1 MKNIKLNL
9 AVLFIAIAIQAS
21 FAQEH
26 EKITELQQKVA
37 EFERKQSNV
46 AKRVCK
52 KGSSGRKYFINT
64 QIDSSRLISKH
75 KTKYFKSGSKKEK
88 LKYTQVSKNA
98 RLLLLYVVRIN
109 GTATYI
115 KYCET
120 DLNNKREQ
128 GIVQEEV
135 LIDNMYYQ
143 KRSFDKYGHLTNT
156 ENIYVGAKDK

>member
-1 MKNIKLNL
+1 MINIKLIL
-9 AVLFIAIAIQAS
+9 ASLLFAFAIQAS
-21 FAQEH
+21 YAQDH
-26 EKITELQQKVA
+26 VLISQLQLKVK

-52 KGSSGRKYFINT
+52 KGCSGRKYFVNT
-64 QIDSSRLISKH
+64 QIDSIRLISKH
-75 KTKYFKSGSKKEK
+75 KTKYFKSGARKEK
-88 LKYTQVSKNA
+88 LKYVHVSKNA

-120 DLNNKREQ
+120 DFNNKREQ

-143 KRSFDKYGHLTNT
+143 KRTFDKYGHLTST

>member
-26 EKITELQQKVA
+26 EKIAQLQQKVMQ
-37 EFERKQSNV
+37 FERKQSTVTN
-46 AKRVCK
+46 RVCK
-52 KGSSGRKYFINT
+52 RGASNRKYFVNT
-64 QIDSSRLISKH
+64 QIDSSRVFSKH
-75 KTKYFKSGSKKEK
+75 KTKYFKSGARKEK
-88 LKYTQVSKNA
+88 LKYVQVSKNA
-98 RLLLLYVVRIN
+98 RIVLLYIVRIN

-120 DLNNKREQ
+120 DINIKREQ

-135 LIDNMYYQ
+135 LIDNTYYQ
-143 KRSFDKYGHLTNT
+143 KRSFDKYGHVTNT
-156 ENIYVGAKDK
+156 ENIYIAAKDK

>member
-1 MKNIKLNL
+1 M
-9 AVLFIAIAIQAS
+9 
-21 FAQEH
+21 
-26 EKITELQQKVA
+26 
-37 EFERKQSNV
+37 
-46 AKRVCK
+46 
-52 KGSSGRKYFINT
+52 
-64 QIDSSRLISKH
+64 
-75 KTKYFKSGSKKEK
+75 
-88 LKYTQVSKNA
+88 KYTQVSKNA
-98 RLLLLYVVRIN
+98 RLLLLYVVSIN

>member
-1 MKNIKLNL
+1 MSLREFVKG
-9 AVLFIAIAIQAS
+9 
-21 FAQEH
+21 
-26 EKITELQQKVA
+26 ELPT
-37 EFERKQSNV
+37 
-46 AKRVCK
+46 
-52 KGSSGRKYFINT
+52 GSIL
-64 QIDSSRLISKH
+64 SS
-75 KTKYFKSGSKKEK
+75 
-88 LKYTQVSKNA
+88 
-98 RLLLLYVVRIN
+98 IN
-109 GTATYI
+109 GTTTYI

>member
-1 MKNIKLNL
+1 M
-9 AVLFIAIAIQAS
+9 
-21 FAQEH
+21 
-26 EKITELQQKVA
+26 
-37 EFERKQSNV
+37 
-46 AKRVCK
+46 
-52 KGSSGRKYFINT
+52 
-64 QIDSSRLISKH
+64 
-75 KTKYFKSGSKKEK
+75 
-88 LKYTQVSKNA
+88 KYTQVSKNA
-98 RLLLLYVVRIN
+98 RLLLLYVVSIN
-109 GTATYI
+109 GTTTYI

>member
-26 EKITELQQKVA
+26 EMIAQLQLKVK

-46 AKRVCK
+46 LTRVCK
-52 KGSSGRKYFINT
+52 KGCSGRKYFVNT
-64 QIDSSRLISKH
+64 QIDSSRVFSKH
-75 KTKYFKSGSKKEK
+75 KTKYFKSGAKKEK
-88 LKYTQVSKNA
+88 LKYVQVSKNA
-98 RLLLLYVVRIN
+98 RIVLLYVVRIN
-109 GTATYI
+109 GMATYI

-120 DLNNKREQ
+120 DFNIKREQ

-135 LIDNMYYQ
+135 LIDNTYYQ

-156 ENIYVGAKDK
+156 ENIYIPPRDK